1 MLMSKI
7 LSKFLYDFLN
17 VVKVLKVV
25 VLPITE
31 IDINRIDEIGENFGI
46 SKREMQEIV
55 EKFELNDFKKG
66 THL

>member
-31 IDINRIDEIGENFGI
+31 IDINSIIISWVNPKIIAIFKSASITIDW
-46 SKREMQEIV
+46 
-55 EKFELNDFKKG
+55 
-66 THL
+66 

>member
-1 MLMSKI
+1 MLTSKI

-31 IDINRIDEIGENFGI
+31 IDINRIII
-46 SKREMQEIV
+46 SWVKPKIIAI
-55 EKFELNDFKKG
+55 FKSASI
-66 THL
+66 TIDW